1 MRPNQVDDVQRQ
13 IAQSANHLS
22 HRVVGLLQLNQLC
35 GFGVE
40 RNSGLLRA
48 RLLHLGQQILIRAL
62 ITRGLG
68 HVLPHLCAEAG
79 KRLGESKSVH
89 EGSRGHL
96 RNGNRVSSSSGGP
109 KLAAA
114 IWSGAMPVTAIVA
127 AASEA

>member
-68 HVLPHLCAEAG
+68 HVLPHLCAEDG
-79 KRLGESKSVH
+79 KRLGESKSVT
-89 EGSRGHL
+89 RGAVAICETATAFL
-96 RNGNRVSSSSGGP
+96 LLGGP
-109 KLAAA
+109 PS
-114 IWSGAMPVTAIVA
+114 WRPQSGQGAMPVTAIVA